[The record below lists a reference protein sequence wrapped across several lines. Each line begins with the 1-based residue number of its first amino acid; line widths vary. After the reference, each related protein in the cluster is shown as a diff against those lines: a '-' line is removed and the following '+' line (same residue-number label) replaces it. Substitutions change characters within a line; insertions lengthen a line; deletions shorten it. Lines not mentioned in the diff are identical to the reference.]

1 MRIKVVVY
9 YLGWSLVFLGIFML
23 IPLFCSLYYKEIAS
37 YFAFGKS
44 AAITLFI
51 GAIFIYFTSKAEKNP
66 RRPERNLSRREGLA
80 LVAGVWILAAVFG
93 ALPYQ
98 LAGTFPS
105 YIDAFFEA
113 MSGFTTTGATVLT
126 SIEGQPHGILLWRN
140 FTQWLGGMGIV
151 TFFIALFPLLRIGAT
166 HLFEAE
172 MPGPQAERLK
182 ARIKD
187 TAKWLWIIYASLSGF
202 EFLLLKVIGK
212 LPFFDACII
221 TLGTMPTGGFL
232 HKDLS
237 IAAYDSLF
245 VSSIVA
251 VFMLMAGVNFGLY
264 YSLIRHNP
272 RRLFYNIEFRLY
284 ITIMVVASLA
294 IMLDL
299 AQNMGQPV
307 GEAFSQ
313 ATFQAVSIQTTTG
326 FVTADFNTWPS
337 FSRSILLIL
346 MVIGASAGS
355 TGGGLKVIRILVV
368 IKYAFRQLHLA
379 FSPKSVH
386 SLRIGANVL
395 PENVASGIAGIS
407 ILYFSVLI
415 IGSLIMSSMGLD
427 LLSAFSS
434 VAATLGNV
442 GPGLASVGPISNYAA
457 IPLAGK
463 GILIICMLLGRLEF
477 LAVLVLLVPAF
488 WRWR

>member
-1 MRIKVVVY
+1 MRIKVVIH
-9 YLGWSLVFLGIFML
+9 YLGYSIAALGVLMFV
-23 IPLFCSLYYKEIAS
+23 PLLCSLYFRETEAI
-37 YFAFGKS
+37 YFGIS
-44 AAITLFI
+44 AAVTCGT
-51 GAIFIYFTSKAEKNP
+51 GAVLIYFTSKAEG
-66 RRPERNLSRREGLA
+66 NLSRREGLA
-80 LVAGVWILAAVFG
+80 LVAGVWILAAAFG
-93 ALPYQ
+93 AIPYQ
-98 LAGTFPS
+98 LAGTFPG

-126 SIEGQPHGILLWRN
+126 SIESQPHGILLWRN

-151 TFFIALFPLLRIGAT
+151 TFFIALFPILRIGAT

-182 ARIKD
+182 ARIRD
-187 TAKWLWIIYASLSGF
+187 TAKMLWKIYASLSF
-202 EFLLLKVIGK
+202 IEFLLLRIVGR
-212 LPFFDACII
+212 LPTFDACIV

-232 HKDLS
+232 HRDLS

-245 VSSIVA
+245 VSSTVT

-264 YSLIRHNP
+264 YSLIKQDP
-272 RRLFYNIEFRLY
+272 RRLFSNVEFRLY

-299 AQNMGQPV
+299 VQNMGQPV

-326 FVTADFNTWPS
+326 FVTADYNVWPS
-337 FSRSILLIL
+337 FSRSILLVL
-346 MVIGASAGS
+346 MIIGASAGS
-355 TGGGLKVIRILVV
+355 TGGGLKVIRLLVV

-379 FSPKSVH
+379 FSPRSVH
-386 SLRIGANVL
+386 SLKIGANVL
-395 PENVASGIAGIS
+395 PENVASGIVGLS
-407 ILYFSVLI
+407 ILYFSALV
-415 IGSLIMSSMGLD
+415 IGSLIMSAIGLD

-442 GPGLASVGPISNYAA
+442 GPGLASVGPISNYSA
-457 IPLAGK
+457 IPSAGK
-463 GILIICMLLGRLEF
+463 GILIICMLIGRLEF